1 MQRDV
6 AVTEQNPFIPEE
18 PSRLRYGHAIRRH
31 AWLVGLVF
39 LLAMGLATILTSLQD
54 AEYRAGTSLVVT
66 EPGDIQLRGGIADV
80 ALAQTVAGIAETD
93 VVVDRVIATLRLNT
107 TNEKFRKKLKIAVR
121 PSASVIDISYDAGS
135 KETAVNVLQ
144 SFNTVFL
151 ALAEKELVAQR
162 SGRSEDL
169 IDLRVISPP
178 RAQEK
183 AVAPRPA
190 RTLAF
195 AGILSLII
203 GLLLALLRERFDDR
217 IRDRE
222 DARRSFGAPVIG
234 ALPEGWR
241 GPPPAL
247 AGGRRSHQQRSRSG
261 AGGKLQ
267 LRRGDVDVQRQQVD
281 EAMQLLSLNVE
292 ALRTGRRGAAIVV
305 TSTRQ
310 EEGKSTVVANLGTSL
325 ARGGLSVLCVEVD
338 GHEPSLHRFLNVEP
352 SRVGLVEVVK
362 TASDIE
368 DAMVTVPVAGVTDN
382 AYGDARGSL
391 RILTLGEPGAS
402 LAALLGEDEI
412 ELLIET
418 LRNEA
423 DFVIFDA
430 SPLSLGEAHR
440 LIRGTDVVLLVARRG
455 WTRRARAQAARA
467 ILERLGVRRAAVV
480 LTDADAHETLV

>member
-6 AVTEQNPFIPEE
+6 VVTEQNPFIPEE
-18 PSRLRYGHAIRRH
+18 PSRLRYGQAIRRH

-39 LLAMGLATILTSLQD
+39 LLAIGLATIITSLQD
-54 AEYRAGTSLVVT
+54 ETYRASTALTVVR
-66 EPGDIQLRGGIADV
+66 PGDIQARGDIADI
-80 ALAQTVAGIAETD
+80 ALAQTVASLAETE
-93 VVVDRVIATLRLNT
+93 VIADNVIGALKLNT
-107 TNEKFRKKLKIAVR
+107 TNEKFAKKLKVVVR
-121 PSASVIDISYDAGS
+121 PSASAIDITFDAATPAAAVQVL
-135 KETAVNVLQ
+135 ET
-144 SFNTVFL
+144 FNKVFIERVQKDL
-151 ALAEKELVAQR
+151 TAQR
-162 SGRSEDL
+162 SGRTEEL
-169 IDLRVISPP
+169 INVTVFSPP
-178 RAQEK
+178 RAQPK
-183 AVAPRPA
+183 PVAPRPA

-241 GPPPAL
+241 GPPPAIG
-247 AGGRRSHQQRSRSG
+247 GGRRSHQQRTRSG
-261 AGGKLQ
+261 PGPKLK
-267 LRRGDVDVQRQQVD
+267 LRRGDADVQRQQVD

-292 ALRTGRRGAAIVV
+292 ALRSGRRGAAIVV

-310 EEGKSTVVANLGTSL
+310 EEGKSTVVANLGVSL

-352 SRVGLVEVVK
+352 SRVGLVEVAK
-362 TASDIE
+362 TAADID

-467 ILERLGVRRAAVV
+467 ILERLGVRRSAVV
-480 LTDADAHETLV
+480 LTDADAHESLV